1 MNEYGFGHFKL
12 TKDCNEEELLSANAD
27 TLKEI
32 GKRYE
37 KEIVDGVFCAYDV
50 DDSNHEYHNARVKG
64 GAIMAEEDMEFEFGK
79 EKFSVQKGDYNCH
92 GLWLDKLP
100 RAQN

>member
-12 TKDCNEEELLSANAD
+12 TKDRNEEELLSANAD

-37 KEIVDGVFCAYDV
+37 KEIVDG
-50 DDSNHEYHNARVKG
+50 DSVPMMWM
-64 GAIMAEEDMEFEFGK
+64 ILIT
-79 EKFSVQKGDYNCH
+79 SIITH
-92 GLWLDKLP
+92 G
-100 RAQN
+100 